1 MKPLQGIK
9 VLDLTNGNPY
19 IGSLFADYGAQLV
32 KIEDPK
38 AGGDSIRRRGSK
50 DGESE
55 GVYQNYYGRGKQ
67 SVSIDWK
74 SEEGRAIVKRMIPQ
88 VDMLCANVS
97 EAALSE
103 FGLGYQ
109 DLKVLNP
116 KLVYGILTPFG
127 EEGPW
132 KDYPDYDLVVMARGA
147 LLERTG
153 LPEKPTKLGFPLAY
167 YYGSWHLTAGML
179 AAYLSAMTTGEG
191 RKVSVSC
198 WHTIMSVDETN
209 YPCMFGLNVLPVRI
223 GNGFPTTNPTDTFRC
238 KNGWFSLS
246 IGSDQ
251 QWHSFSREA
260 GRQDWIDDPRYS
272 HDPARS
278 LENYF
283 GDLDQQLKDFFMT
296 ITIEEADQI
305 CRAAMVPGA
314 PCNTVR
320 ELVKDEQTAVRG
332 MLQKSVLSDG
342 REALQL
348 GYPIKFSVA
357 SDNDDAIPPADA
369 LGAHTKEAL
378 ETLAGVS
385 EVEFNV
391 LREKGVI

>member
-9 VLDLTNGNPY
+9 VIDLTNGNPY
-19 IGSLFADYGAQLV
+19 IGSLFADYGAEVV
-32 KIEDPK
+32 KIENPVK
-38 AGGDSIRRRGSK
+38 GDDVRRRGSK

-55 GVYQNYYGRGKQ
+55 GVYQNYYGRGKL
-67 SVSIDWK
+67 SVGLDWR
-74 SEEGRAIVKRMIPQ
+74 SEEGADVVRRMIPN
-88 VDMLCANVS
+88 VDMICANEPES
-97 EAALSE
+97 ALAR
-103 FGLGYQ
+103 FGLGYEQ
-109 DLKVLNP
+109 LKALNP
-116 KLVYGILTPFG
+116 KLVYGVLTPFG

-153 LPEKPTKLGFPLAY
+153 LPEKPTRIGFPLAY

-179 AAYLSAMTTGEG
+179 AAFFASLSNGEG

-198 WHTIMSVDETN
+198 WHAIMSVDETD

-272 HDPARS
+272 CDPARS

-296 ITIEEADQI
+296 ITIEEADRI

-320 ELVKDEQTAVRG
+320 ELVDDEQTAVRG
-332 MLQKSVLSDG
+332 MLKKSVLSDG
-342 REALQL
+342 REALQI
-348 GYPIKFSVA
+348 GYPIKFSGSSE
-357 SDNDDAIPPADA
+357 SDYVVPSADA
-369 LGAHTKEAL
+369 LGAHTKEIL
-378 ETLAGVS
+378 EALAGVS
-385 EVEFNV
+385 EDEFKALN
-391 LREKGVI
+391 EKAVV